1 MALSFS
7 ALAGLLVMAQLGT
20 ASAMDDDFELDLDD
34 ESDEEE
40 RPVAPTEDP
49 DGDALDS
56 DPDDDEWLAPE
67 EAEEAGD
74 EIQFDEDFDD
84 PGDDGTVKPRGPGE
98 DTAEIYRRALQEYER
113 LSPDEEA
120 LAWER
125 YLRKYPNSIFRSK
138 VDKRLEDLNS
148 ELYEDA
154 MFGDGSGRVEDASKR
169 ELHFAQPILLES
181 IDPRTKLRAGFE
193 WGYRDWVNLM
203 VDYEYAI
210 FRELSAHVGLRQRFT
225 GYTLEF
231 GPRYAIVKSSRL
243 GLLVTAMGDV
253 RANFN
258 PGFPAFRPQLG
269 VGKRFQVGDMHI
281 DTNLQGGYDLVFYDG
296 LSPRLTGG
304 GNISLA
310 ASDNL
315 RVYVESSTY
324 MKGVGNEDIGSF
336 RFNQIT
342 FGMKFLEKKSK
353 SKDKYEAG
361 FGASAPYSVNYWRY
375 HYGAIAGDINL
386 YMDQ

>member
-20 ASAMDDDFELDLDD
+20 ASAMDDDFDLDLDE
-34 ESDEEE
+34 ESEEDE

-49 DGDALDS
+49 DGDDLDS

-67 EAEEAGD
+67 EPEESGE

-98 DTAEIYRRALQEYER
+98 DTAEIYRSALEEYER

-148 ELYEDA
+148 ELYEEA
-154 MFGDGSGRVEDASKR
+154 MFGDGTGRVEDASKR
-169 ELHFAQPILLES
+169 ELHFAQPMLLES

-210 FRELSAHVGLRQRFT
+210 LRELSAHVGLRQRFT
-225 GYTLEF
+225 GYTLEL

-269 VGKRFQVGDMHI
+269 VGKRFNFGDMHL
-281 DTNLQGGYDLVFYDG
+281 DTNFQGGYDLVFYDG

-336 RFNQIT
+336 RFNQVT

>member
-7 ALAGLLVMAQLGT
+7 TLAGLLVMAQLGT
-20 ASAMDDDFELDLDD
+20 ASAEDDDFDFDL
-34 ESDEEE
+34 DEEE
-40 RPVAPTEDP
+40 TEDDREAAPTSDP
-49 DGDALDS
+49 DGGDLDA

-67 EAEEAGD
+67 ETDSGEEI
-74 EIQFDEDFDD
+74 EFDEDFDD

-98 DTAEIYRRALQEYER
+98 DTAEIYRQALVEYER

-138 VDKRLEDLNS
+138 IDNRLEDLNS

-154 MFGDGSGRVEDASKR
+154 MFGDGTGRVVDAAKR
-169 ELHFAQPILLES
+169 ELHFAQPMLLES

-203 VDYEYAI
+203 VDYEHAI
-210 FRELSAHVGLRQRFT
+210 TREFSAHVGMRQRFT
-225 GYTLEF
+225 GYTLEL

-243 GLLVTAMGDV
+243 GLLVTGIGDV

-258 PGFPAFRPQLG
+258 PGFGAFRPQLG
-269 VGKRFQVGDMHI
+269 VGKRFQLGDMYL
-281 DTNLQGGYDLVFYDG
+281 DTNVQGGYDLVFYNG
-296 LSPRLTGG
+296 MSPRIVGG
-304 GNISLA
+304 ANVSLA

-324 MKGVGNEDIGSF
+324 MKGTNNADLGSF

-353 SKDKYEAG
+353 TKDKYEAG
-361 FGASAPYSVNYWRY
+361 FGASAPYSQNYWRY

-386 YMDQ
+386 YMDK

>member
-1 MALSFS
+1 MAVSLTS
-7 ALAGLLVMAQLGT
+7 LAGLLLAAHLGV
-20 ASAMDDDFELDLDD
+20 AHADDDDFDIDLDD
-34 ESDEEE
+34 ESEDD
-40 RPVAPTEDP
+40 RSSAPEADP
-49 DGDALDS
+49 DGDSLDD
-56 DPDDDEWLAPE
+56 DPDDDEWLPPE
-67 EAEEAGD
+67 DVDVGGEEL
-74 EIQFDEDFDD
+74 QFDDEFEEQDS
-84 PGDDGTVKPRGPGE
+84 VKPRGPGE
-98 DTAEIYRRALQEYER
+98 DTAEVYREALDDYSR

-125 YLRKYPNSIFRSK
+125 YLRKYPNSIFKTQVQS
-138 VDKRLEDLNS
+138 RLDDLSS

-154 MFGDGSGRVEDASKR
+154 MFGDGGGRVMDAAKR
-169 ELHFAQPILLES
+169 ELHFAQPMLLES

-193 WGYRDWVNLM
+193 WGYLDWVNLM

-210 FRELSAHVGLRQRFT
+210 TREFSGHVGVRQRFT
-225 GYTLEF
+225 GYTLEA
-231 GPRYAIVKSSRL
+231 GPKYSLIKSTRL
-243 GLLVTAMGDV
+243 GLLVTALGDF

-258 PGFPAFRPQLG
+258 PGFAAFRPQLG
-269 VGKRFQVGDMHI
+269 VGKRFRLGEMHL
-281 DTNLQGGYDLVFYDG
+281 DTNLQGGYDLVFFNG
-296 LSPRLTGG
+296 LSPRLVGG
-304 GNISLA
+304 ANVSLA

-315 RVYVESSTY
+315 RIYIESSTY
-324 MKGVGNEDIGSF
+324 MKGMGNDDIGSF
-336 RFNQIT
+336 RFNQLT

>member
-1 MALSFS
+1 MSLSLS
-7 ALAGLLVMAQLGT
+7 SLAGLLMAAQLGI
-20 ASAMDDDFELDLDD
+20 AAADDDDFDLDLEEDSSKD
-34 ESDEEE
+34 E
-40 RPVAPTEDP
+40 RKKAPTTDP
-49 DGDALDS
+49 EGGDLDA

-67 EAEEAGD
+67 TEGGGEE
-74 EIQFDEDFDD
+74 IKFDEDFDD
-84 PGDDGTVKPRGPGE
+84 PGEDGTVKTRGPGE
-98 DTAEIYRRALQEYER
+98 DTAEIYREALQDYER

-125 YLRKYPNSIFRSK
+125 YLRKYPNSIFKSK
-138 VDKRLEDLNS
+138 IEKRVAELSS

-154 MFGDGSGRVEDASKR
+154 MFGDGTGRVEDAARR
-169 ELHFAQPILLES
+169 ELHFAQPMLLES

-203 VDYEYAI
+203 VDYEYA
-210 FRELSAHVGLRQRFT
+210 FMRELSAHVGVRQRFT
-225 GYTLEF
+225 GYTLEA
-231 GPRYAIVKSSRL
+231 GPRYSIVKSSRL
-243 GLLVTAMGDV
+243 GLLVTGIGDV

-258 PGFPAFRPQLG
+258 PGFAAFRPQLG
-269 VGKRFQVGDMHI
+269 IGKRFQLGDMHL

-296 LSPRLTGG
+296 VSPRLVGG
-304 GNISLA
+304 ANVSLA

-324 MKGVGNEDIGSF
+324 MKGMGNPDIGSF

-353 SKDKYEAG
+353 SKDKFEAG

-375 HYGAIAGDINL
+375 HYGAIAGDVNL
-386 YMDQ
+386 YME